1 MADSRSA
8 PGGAPSTALIV
19 NLIAQIAF
27 GLVAMT
33 VCLPSMPDWGD
44 AFGRPPDQVQLTFS
58 GFVLTYGLMQLVYGP
73 LSDRFGRR
81 AMILIGLAVCVAGS
95 VMAALAAN
103 LPMLVAARVLQGA
116 GAAAGMVVGR
126 AAVQDLFHGLQRTR
140 VMAYVGMTLGLCPP
154 TGTIVGG
161 QIHEGFGWQANFML
175 VAGLGVVLF
184 GAAWWRLPRRPAP
197 GAPDAGSGPAA
208 DSHPRTALAALATR
222 AAPGA
227 GPAGGVLS
235 VLAGMGRAYR
245 QLLSMPVYLL
255 HVAVLGF
262 TTAAFYMFLAGAPRV
277 LRGYGVGEGEMGFY
291 IMVVP
296 LAYIAG
302 NFLTSR
308 LVHRQGGA
316 RLMRLGQ
323 AFSLSGT
330 ALMLGFGLAGLHT
343 PWAFALPLL
352 LLGVGHGLLVPPCL
366 VATVALMPAL
376 AGAASALA
384 GVSQQLAGALWGYLV
399 GWVPHDT
406 HVGLAAL
413 MLGASVMA
421 SMARVAA
428 RGRAREGAPATV

>member
-1 MADSRSA
+1 MPDTRPTLGAQ
-8 PGGAPSTALIV
+8 APSTALIV

-33 VCLPSMPDWGD
+33 VCLPSMPDWAG
-44 AFGRPPDQVQLTFS
+44 AFGRPQDQVQLTFS
-58 GFVLTYGLMQLVYGP
+58 GFVLAYGAMQLVYGP

-95 VMAALAAN
+95 VMAALAAS
-103 LPMLVAARVLQGA
+103 LPQLVAARVLQGA

-126 AAVQDLFHGLQRTR
+126 AAVQDLFHGPQRTR

-154 TGTIVGG
+154 AGTLVGG
-161 QIHEGFGWQANFML
+161 QIHEWLGWQANFVL

-197 GAPDAGSGPAA
+197 AVPAAGSPLRTAPAA
-208 DSHPRTALAALATR
+208 GQT
-222 AAPGA
+222 PGA
-227 GPAGGVLS
+227 GPASGALS

-245 QLLSMPVYLL
+245 QLLRMPVYLL
-255 HVAVLGF
+255 HVAVLGL
-262 TTAAFYMFLAGAPRV
+262 TTAAFYMFLAGAPLV
-277 LRGYGVGEGEMGFY
+277 LRSYGVGAGDVGFY

-296 LAYIAG
+296 LSYIVG

-308 LVHRQGGA
+308 LVQRQGGE

-323 AFSLSGT
+323 AFSLGGT

-343 PWAFALPLL
+343 PLAFTLPLL
-352 LLGVGHGLLVPPCL
+352 LLGLGHGLLVPPCL
-366 VATVALMPAL
+366 VATVALMPTL

-384 GVSQQLAGALWGYLV
+384 GVSQQFAGALGGYLV
-399 GWVPHDT
+399 GWVPAAT
-406 HVGLAAL
+406 HTGVAAL
-413 MLGASVMA
+413 MLGATVLA
-421 SMARVAA
+421 SLARV
-428 RGRAREGAPATV
+428 GALQRSDVSPQAGASR